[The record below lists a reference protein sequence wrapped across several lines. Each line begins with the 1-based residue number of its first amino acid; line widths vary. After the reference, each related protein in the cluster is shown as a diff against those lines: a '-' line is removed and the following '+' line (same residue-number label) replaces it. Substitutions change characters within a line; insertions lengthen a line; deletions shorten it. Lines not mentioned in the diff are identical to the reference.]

1 MIELVVVSLAV
12 AGTVLTRVVMSRP
25 PKHGIAQGLE
35 GQLAH
40 GVIPGQTIPDGLPP
54 ASRLLGPPPTP
65 PIREALAAT
74 PPLPLPET
82 PLALLGVEVDRSEDE
97 RQLWLLVRDRLAK
110 RAR

>member
-25 PKHGIAQGLE
+25 PKHGIAHALE
-35 GQLAH
+35 VHAH
-40 GVIPGQTIPDGLPP
+40 GVIPKQSMPEALPST
-54 ASRLLGPPPTP
+54 SRLLGAPPTP
-65 PIREALAAT
+65 SIREALAAT

-82 PLALLGVEVDRSEDE
+82 PLALLGVEVDRAEDE